1 MRHAA
6 TPESGCYSII
16 TYLLMLLANGK
27 LFYNQNSVATALGS
41 GSQFTTINLAS
52 SLDANVSAALLMRR
66 LALKT
71 LRFDAKLY

>member
-16 TYLLMLLANGK
+16 TYLLMLLARGK
-27 LFYNQNSVATALGS
+27 LFYNQNGVATALGS
-41 GSQFTTINLAS
+41 GSEFTTINLAS
-52 SLDANVSAALLMRR
+52 SLDANVSDGLLMRR